1 MKTQIKR
8 NFKNSVLF
16 PTRFLGLNAQCA
28 AQLELEKRYI
38 THKMVPMQN
47 NKIAFELEQAG
58 NKHVF
63 TIEQII
69 AFYLQKLH
77 EFYVKDEVTT
87 KDIVLTI
94 PSYSSNTERQALV
107 DAAEIAGLK
116 CLRVINESTAIC
128 YNYGFFRKSD
138 LSKED
143 ERIVAFVD
151 FGHSKTTVTVAGF
164 KQQESRIIC
173 HRSDRNLGGRD
184 MDYQIAQKLGEEFLA
199 KFGEDPRTN
208 PRCILRLYETIE
220 KARKLLSGD
229 TQANINIDY
238 LLNEEDLNR
247 VLKREEF
254 ETLIDPQ
261 IRQLTTLLRESIEA
275 SGKYYEQSIFG
286 LQLRVVWG
294 LDWFGGVL
302 TCFKPSWFEAAY
314 YSPYI
319 QTVAF
324 SAPRLSYSCYIKK
337 ELSRSLC
344 SLRDTTKRRV
354 AR

>member
-1 MKTQIKR
+1 
-8 NFKNSVLF
+8 
-16 PTRFLGLNAQCA
+16 
-28 AQLELEKRYI
+28 
-38 THKMVPMQN
+38 MVPMQN

-275 SGKYYEQSIFG
+275 SGKYYKQSIFG